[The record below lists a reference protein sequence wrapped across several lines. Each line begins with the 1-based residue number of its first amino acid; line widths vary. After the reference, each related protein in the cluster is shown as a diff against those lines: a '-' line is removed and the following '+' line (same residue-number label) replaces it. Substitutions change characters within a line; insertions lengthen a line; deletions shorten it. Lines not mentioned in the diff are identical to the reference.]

1 MATSNIVLNEKLRA
15 KYLPL
20 ISEALA
26 SLGEEVLQTK
36 NNEIAFPV
44 VDSEGNEKF
53 VTITVKVPT
62 GDRSGE
68 PYDGYGEA
76 ESYRMHIEKRAR
88 EKAETAAKNAAKAK
102 RDAEYRAKQKA
113 NREKANKEKAI
124 SKG

>member
-1 MATSNIVLNEKLRA
+1 MEFINEHQERTIIDVLTSVLNDE
-15 KYLPL
+15 
-20 ISEALA
+20 
-26 SLGEEVLQTK
+26 T
-36 NNEIAFPV
+36 PV